1 MNILLTFF
9 RHFLYQGLFPHPSK
23 QRFLCGEYFPYPL
36 RVNVTFSLY
45 LPDFFGLLLA
55 LSCRTLNIF
64 FFPILVLTLILKLLI
79 LIFFSPPRDYYF
91 LQVKAGNIFTLV
103 VYASSSHST
112 LSAERSPAT

>member
-1 MNILLTFF
+1 MDILLTFF

-23 QRFLCGEYFPYPL
+23 QRFLCGEYFPYTL
-36 RVNVTFSLY
+36 RVNVTFRLY

-64 FFPILVLTLILKLLI
+64 FFYFGIYPNFETTYFN
-79 LIFFSPPRDYYF
+79 FFSPPRDYYF

-103 VYASSSHST
+103 VYASSSHIT